1 MSVNSS
7 TGFAT
12 VIKQNK
18 YMKLFSD
25 LGAIDAEHAISM
37 NNRGIMGHHV
47 FDRMVNR
54 GVFIECERGKFY
66 MDVNAAIRFRE
77 LRHKRA
83 IIAAV
88 VGLAIIF
95 VMVGFGHMQI

>member
-7 TGFAT
+7 TGFAI

-47 FDRMVNR
+47 FDRMVSR
-54 GVFIECERGKFY
+54 GVFIECERRKFY

-77 LRHKRA
+77 LRRKRA
-83 IIAAV
+83 II
-88 VGLAIIF
+88 GLIVCLVIIF
-95 VMVGFGHMQI
+95 IMVKFGHMRI

>member
-7 TGFAT
+7 TGLLI
-12 VIKQNK
+12 VLKQNK
-18 YMKLFSD
+18 YIKLFSD

-47 FDRMVNR
+47 FDRMVRR
-54 GVFIECERGKFY
+54 GVFIECEHGKFY

-77 LRHKRA
+77 LRHKKG
-83 IIAAV
+83 IIAAIV
-88 VGLAIIF
+88 VLAIIF
-95 VMVGFGHMQI
+95 VMVEFGHMRI

>member
-1 MSVNSS
+1 MNSA
-7 TGFAT
+7 TGLGI

-25 LGAIDAEHAISM
+25 AGAFDAEHSIYMTNS
-37 NNRGIMGHHV
+37 GIMWHHV

-66 MDVNAAIRFRE
+66 MDVNAAVRFRE
-77 LRHKRA
+77 QRRKRA
-83 IIAAV
+83 VATLIVALAV
-88 VGLAIIF
+88 VFIF
-95 VMVGFGHMQI
+95 KVFGYM

>member
-7 TGFAT
+7 TGLLI
-12 VIKQNK
+12 VLKQNK

-37 NNRGIMGHHV
+37 NNHGIMGHHV
-47 FDRMVNR
+47 FDRMVRRNI
-54 GVFIECERGKFY
+54 FIECERGKFY

-77 LRHKRA
+77 LRRKRA
-83 IIAAV
+83 VVAV
-88 VGLAIIF
+88 IVGLAIVFILEK
-95 VMVGFGHMQI
+95 FGHI